1 MSSKNYRNMLV
12 ESCCLAGFTHD
23 EIPARLHGKLKITPG
38 SCNGLITRN
47 GWIAM
52 RSSDDRPK
60 RLAEISEVTP
70 FLAKHVEGEVKAGIL
85 IGLAKI
91 ADGRA
96 PQSEHAEILRRKT
109 LLRDIAA
116 YKAIPKAQ
124 RAIEP
129 EAMREIG
136 ERRIRERDPDTGEIK
151 DAIVY
156 ENLSDC
162 TLSWFAS
169 RYLIPEQLASAGIKY
184 RADFHR
190 IGGGLGSSGNLK
202 EKVGGSA
209 PKGHSGGAL
218 DAMQQRRKVH
228 AALAFLYPKEAK
240 HLERLLHYVAVED
253 RKFAEIR
260 DIGEGIAPNSKMLIR
275 ALEPVGWA
283 YGDWLDGATASA
295 LNSWWKTAGDAAYV
309 A

>member
-1 MSSKNYRNMLV
+1 MSGKNYRNMLV
-12 ESCCLAGFTHD
+12 ESCCLAGFSHD
-23 EIPARLHGKLKITPG
+23 EIPGRLQGKLKITAG

-52 RSSDDRPK
+52 RMSDDRPR

-70 FLAKHVEGEVKAGIL
+70 FLAKHVAGEVKAGEL
-85 IGLAKI
+85 LGLAKI

-96 PQSEHAEILRRKT
+96 KQADHVEILRRKS

-116 YKAIPKAQ
+116 YKAIPS
-124 RAIEP
+124 RDRDIES
-129 EAMREIG
+129 EATWDIA
-136 ERRIRERDPDTGEIK
+136 ERRVRERDPETGAMQ
-151 DAIVY
+151 DVIVH

-169 RYLIPEQLASAGIKY
+169 RYLIPDQLAAAGIKY

-190 IGGGLGSSGNLK
+190 IGGALNSTHPNIMKVDGSG
-202 EKVGGSA
+202 

-218 DAMQQRRKVH
+218 DAMERRRKAH
-228 AALAFLYPKEAK
+228 DAIAYLYRDEAPE
-240 HLERLLHYVAVED
+240 LERLLHLVAVED
-253 RKFAEIR
+253 RKFSEIR
-260 DIGEGIAPNSKMLIR
+260 ELGEAFAPNSRMLVR

-283 YGDWLDGATASA
+283 YGDMLDGKVASA
-295 LNSWWKTAGDAAYV
+295 LNAWWKAVDGAAGAA
-309 A
+309 